1 ERPPPECPQSWST
14 IHDYE
19 IHGSTWWTI
28 WVRFVQLVH
37 LVENRVQR
45 IAATA
50 HARDPAAGTCD
61 ALTRGATP
69 GAARPPHRGNTEQL
83 QLDDRVR
90 GLAHAD
96 PQAALQGRRQPAVL
110 EHLQKRRF
118 RRDRERLIGALDRGL
133 EVRRNETV
141 VVGAAGR
148 ERERRGQ
155 VLRERA
161 RAQRERRRGG
171 PVRR

>member
-1 ERPPPECPQSWST
+1 GRVVSFASSRVPLSTPAERPPPECPQSWST

-69 GAARPPHRGNTEQL
+69 GAARPPHRGNTAPRQ
-83 QLDDRVR
+83 
-90 GLAHAD
+90 
-96 PQAALQGRRQPAVL
+96 RR
-110 EHLQKRRF
+110 
-118 RRDRERLIGALDRGL
+118 I
-133 EVRRNETV
+133 V
-141 VVGAAGR
+141 VVAVVASPATPVSVEGVALTIRRSRPSEVSLRLATALNLILSVLLWLAAT
-148 ERERRGQ
+148 
-155 VLRERA
+155 VSRA
-161 RAQRERRRGG
+161 L
-171 PVRR
+171 PT